1 MTVFSQVGNILPQIS
16 SPKIQL
22 QYAKAKEADGKF
34 KDAVQ
39 AYEHARDYDSAVG
52 ALALLSH
59 HTASQNSL
67 HRFVSI
73 LTNLTTLRMRYGL

>member
-1 MTVFSQVGNILPQIS
+1 MLSLTAFSQVGNILPQIS

-52 ALALLSH
+52 SVVFLSH
-59 HTASQNSL
+59 HITSL
-67 HRFVSI
+67 CRFVSI
-73 LTNLTTLRMRYGL
+73 LTN

>member
-1 MTVFSQVGNILPQIS
+1 MPQIT

-39 AYEHARDYDSAVG
+39 AYEHARDYDSAVRWPF
-52 ALALLSH
+52 LLDI
-59 HTASQNSL
+59 
-67 HRFVSI
+67 R
-73 LTNLTTLRMRYGL
+73 NLN

>member
-1 MTVFSQVGNILPQIS
+1 MPQIT

-39 AYEHARDYDSAVG
+39 AYEHARDYDSAV
-52 ALALLSH
+52 
-59 HTASQNSL
+59 
-67 HRFVSI
+67 R
-73 LTNLTTLRMRYGL
+73 

>member
-1 MTVFSQVGNILPQIS
+1 MTAFSQVGNILPQIS

-39 AYEHARDYDSAVG
+39 AYEHARDYDSAVSFLYC
-52 ALALLSH
+52 LAFSEPSH
-59 HTASQNSL
+59 NCSIL
-67 HRFVSI
+67 RFVSI
-73 LTNLTTLRMRYGL
+73 WIN

>member
-1 MTVFSQVGNILPQIS
+1 MPQIT

-39 AYEHARDYDSAVG
+39 AYEHARDYDSAVRR
-52 ALALLSH
+52 AF
-59 HTASQNSL
+59 
-67 HRFVSI
+67 FVGHQES
-73 LTNLTTLRMRYGL
+73 

>member
-1 MTVFSQVGNILPQIS
+1 MPQIT

-39 AYEHARDYDSAVG
+39 AYEHARDYDSAVRR
-52 ALALLSH
+52 AHFVRHQES
-59 HTASQNSL
+59 SFIIS
-67 HRFVSI
+67 RFVFT
-73 LTNLTTLRMRYGL
+73 LTN

>member
-1 MTVFSQVGNILPQIS
+1 MGNILPQIL

-52 ALALLSH
+52 AIVFLSRH
-59 HTASQNSL
+59 ISF
-67 HRFVSI
+67 RFVSI
-73 LTNLTTLRMRYGL
+73 LTN

>member
-1 MTVFSQVGNILPQIS
+1 MKCFDQNVTPCSLSQVGNILPQIS

-52 ALALLSH
+52 AFVLLSCYIP
-59 HTASQNSL
+59 
-67 HRFVSI
+67 F
-73 LTNLTTLRMRYGL
+73 